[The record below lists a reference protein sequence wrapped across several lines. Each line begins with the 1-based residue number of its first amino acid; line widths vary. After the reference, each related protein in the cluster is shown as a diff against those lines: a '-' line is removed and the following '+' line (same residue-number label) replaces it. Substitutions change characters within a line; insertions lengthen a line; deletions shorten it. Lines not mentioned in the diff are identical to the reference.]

1 MLNYSN
7 AGTNRKSS
15 AASTSC
21 LNLQMSICWALR
33 GSGDNAQAGGRV
45 VAGSRAFI
53 CCPEASACRLPAI
66 WSQDSKP
73 CRYPVPGC
81 SDPREGRGS
90 MVTRPWLG
98 LLGVPLVH
106 LLVGVLS
113 LPGVRSPRSCNC
125 SLTLL
130 LRSYPCF
137 CISLSSK
144 RSTCASR
151 CYSGRFQKSG
161 MLQFL
166 NVGLFSYLSA
176 TFFSSFL
183 LLSSGNSFASSDEDG
198 PARSRSGLF

>member
-1 MLNYSN
+1 MQAACHLEPRLQTLSV
-7 AGTNRKSS
+7 SS
-15 AASTSC
+15 PR
-21 LNLQMSICWALR
+21 LQQPQRRAWLH
-33 GSGDNAQAGGRV
+33 GD
-45 VAGSRAFI
+45 
-53 CCPEASACRLPAI
+53 EA
-66 WSQDSKP
+66 
-73 CRYPVPGC
+73 
-81 SDPREGRGS
+81 
-90 MVTRPWLG
+90 MG
-98 LLGVPLVH
+98 LLGVPLVR

>member
-1 MLNYSN
+1 MMPRRD
-7 AGTNRKSS
+7 GG
-15 AASTSC
+15 
-21 LNLQMSICWALR
+21 W
-33 GSGDNAQAGGRV
+33 GGAGGR
-45 VAGSRAFI
+45 AFI
-53 CCPEASACRLPAI
+53 RRPEASACRLPAI

-81 SDPREGRGS
+81 RDPGEGRGC

-98 LLGVPLVH
+98 LLGVPLVR

-113 LPGVRSPRSCNC
+113 LPGVRSPRRCNC
-125 SLTLL
+125 GLTLL
-130 LRSYPCF
+130 LRSQLHF

-161 MLQFL
+161 TLQFL
-166 NVGLFSYLSA
+166 NVGLFSYISA

-183 LLSSGNSFASSDEDG
+183 FLSSGNSFASSHEDA
-198 PARSRSGLF
+198 PARGHPGLF